1 MKILWF
7 MLMILKIIGI
17 TVLSVLASILLLIV
31 IILLVPIRY
40 KLYAKYDDEL
50 IVNGEVSFLL
60 RLFKVKFDVKNGE
73 SVMDIRYPFVKLIE
87 KIKIK
92 RENKSKKKNRGGE
105 DSKVEEQPE
114 TENTEELKSN
124 ENEANECIQK
134 ADEGNTAEA
143 KETEDIKDKKKKK
156 VKTKNKK
163 VKKEKINIKDM
174 INTVK
179 EQYTQYQGD
188 VVIKLCWELLG
199 KILRALKPKKFKCQ
213 MVIGFEDPSVTGMV
227 LGGISMVNAFV
238 PIDIKVRGNFE
249 EEELSGEL
257 ETSGKVSVISLIVPI
272 ISFIFKKPIWK
283 IISEYKKG

>member
-7 MLMILKIIGI
+7 MLTILKIIGI

-92 RENKSKKKNRGGE
+92 RENKSKKKKHGGE
-105 DSKVEEQPE
+105 DSKAEEQPE
-114 TENTEELKSN
+114 TVNIEELKSN
-124 ENEANECIQK
+124 ENEGIQR
-134 ADEGNTAEA
+134 ADEGNTAES

-163 VKKEKINIKDM
+163 VKKEKINIRDM
-174 INTVK
+174 VNTVK

-272 ISFIFKKPIWK
+272 ISFIFKK
-283 IISEYKKG
+283 S